1 MIGNG
6 FLKFAQDIPSV
17 IDAFDQQWRT
27 KQFLDLCYYDCSAE
41 NRNRAAESQLSLK
54 AFHTSTC
61 PCMKKNSVLHKENCH
76 LSATVISPE
85 HNGDV
90 FPGTFDHVDWKCT
103 LLIFSHL
110 LYGV

>member
-1 MIGNG
+1 MVLTDAVPHFAADASPPPAALTKRDLSVGVESGN
-6 FLKFAQDIPSV
+6 
-17 IDAFDQQWRT
+17 
-27 KQFLDLCYYDCSAE
+27 E
-41 NRNRAAESQLSLK
+41 NRAAESQLSLK